1 MNIKKFPG
9 YSFAVLMVALLVVV
23 PVVIIY
29 ILFYSFRPYETVVDL
44 VFVGIL
50 VLVIFIL
57 IRTIIIMWQAKG
69 KESTTSP

>member
-1 MNIKKFPG
+1 MNTKKFPE

-23 PVVIIY
+23 PVVVIY
-29 ILFYSFRPYETVVDL
+29 IFFFAFRPHETVVDL

-57 IRTIIIMWQAKG
+57 IRTIIVMWQAKRI
-69 KESTTSP
+69 K